1 MSYQQALSGLGAASS
16 DLDVIGNNIA
26 NSNTV
31 GFKSGQAQF
40 ADMYA
45 NSMSTA
51 VNNQVGIGTRL
62 AEVQQQF
69 SQGTITTTNQALD
82 VAINGN
88 GFYQLSNNGS
98 TVYSRNGVFHLD
110 NQGRIVNSS
119 GLQLMGYAA
128 NSNGV
133 VNSASTVPL
142 TVPTSNVAPIATKNI
157 TASFN
162 LNSQDTAPTATPF
175 NPSDSTTFNTST
187 SVNVYDSL
195 GGTQQVSVYFAKSST
210 ANQWEAYATYGNPAS
225 SPINLGAMT
234 FNSSG
239 TLTSTT
245 APTGSTTSSSPASG
259 QFSFSIPNGAD
270 GGATKQA
277 LTINLNGTTQYGAKD
292 GVTNIVQDGN
302 TTGELTGFT
311 VGSDGTL
318 TGNYSNGNTRS
329 LGQIVLANFNNQNG
343 LQDLGG
349 NVYGQTAAS
358 GAPQVSV
365 PGSTNHGTLQGGA
378 VEDSNVD
385 LTSELVNLITAQRN
399 YQANAQTVKTQ
410 QAVDQTIINL

>member
-31 GFKSGQAQF
+31 GFKQGAAQF

-45 NSMSTA
+45 SSMATA
-51 VNNQVGIGTRL
+51 VSNQIGIGTRL

-110 NQGRIVNSS
+110 DSGKIVNSA

-128 NSNGV
+128 DSGGV

-142 TVPTSNVAPIATKNI
+142 SVPTANIAPTATKTI
-157 TASFN
+157 TAAFN
-162 LNSQDTAPTATPF
+162 LNSQDSNNAASSFDPA
-175 NPSDSTTFNTST
+175 NGNTYNAST
-187 SVNVYDSL
+187 SVDVYDTL
-195 GGTQQVSVYFAKSST
+195 GGTQKVSVYFTKTGTGS
-210 ANQWEAYATYGNPAS
+210 WEAFAGYGDPVTQKTD
-225 SPINLGAMT
+225 LGAVT
-234 FNSSG
+234 FDSSG
-239 TLTSTT
+239 NLTS
-245 APTGSTTSSSPASG
+245 GSKFTFT
-259 QFSFSIPNGAD
+259 IPNGAD
-270 GGATKQA
+270 PSGATTQS
-277 LTINLNGTTQYGAKD
+277 LTLDLSGTTQYGAKS
-292 GVTNIVQDGN
+292 GLTNLHQDGN
-302 TTGELTGFT
+302 STGELTGFT
-311 VGSDGTL
+311 VGTDGML
-318 TGNYSNGNTRS
+318 TGNYSNGETKA
-329 LGQIVLANFNNQNG
+329 LGQIAVANFNNQNG
-343 LQDLGG
+343 LQNLGG
-349 NVYGQTAAS
+349 NVYAQTAAS
-358 GAPQVSV
+358 GAPQVGV

-378 VEDSNVD
+378 VENSNVD

-399 YQANAQTVKTQ
+399 YQANAQTIKTQ
-410 QAVDQTIINL
+410 QTVDQTLINL

>member
-26 NSNTV
+26 NANTV
-31 GFKSGQAQF
+31 GFKQGAAQF

-45 NSMSTA
+45 NSMATA
-51 VNNQVGIGTRL
+51 VSNQVGIGTRL

-110 NQGRIVNSS
+110 NQGRIVNSA

-133 VNSASTVPL
+133 INSASTVPL
-142 TVPTSNVAPIATKNI
+142 TVPTSNVAPTATKNI
-157 TASFN
+157 TAAFN
-162 LNSQDTAPTATPF
+162 LNSQDTAPTGTFSPT
-175 NPSDSTTFNTST
+175 DSTTFNQST
-187 SVNVYDSL
+187 SVDVYDSL
-195 GGTQQVSVYFAKSST
+195 GGTQKVSVYFAKNT
-210 ANQWEAYATYGNPAS
+210 AANSWQAYATYGDPAG
-225 SPINLGAMT
+225 SPISLGTMT

-245 APTGSTTSSSPASG
+245 DSSGAATAASG
-259 QFSFSIPNGAD
+259 KFTFSIPNGAD
-270 GGATKQA
+270 GGATQQA
-277 LTINLNGTTQYGAKD
+277 LTIDLNGTTQYGAKD

-302 TTGELTGFT
+302 STGELTGFT
-311 VGSDGTL
+311 VGGDGTL
-318 TGNYSNGNTRS
+318 TGNYSNGETKA
-329 LGQIVLANFNNQNG
+329 LGQIAVANFNNQNG

-349 NVYGQTAAS
+349 NVYAQTSAS
-358 GAPQVSV
+358 GAPQVGV

-378 VEDSNVD
+378 VENSNVD

-399 YQANAQTVKTQ
+399 YQANAQTIKTQ
-410 QAVDQTIINL
+410 QTVDQTLINL

>member
-45 NSMSTA
+45 SSMSTA
-51 VNNQVGIGTRL
+51 VDNQVGIGTRL

-88 GFYQLSNNGS
+88 GFFQLSNNGS
-98 TVYSRNGVFHLD
+98 NVYSRNGVFHLD
-110 NQGRIVNSS
+110 NQGQIVNSA

-133 VNSASTVPL
+133 INSASAVPL
-142 TVPTSNVAPIATKNI
+142 TVPTSNVAPVATQNI
-157 TASFN
+157 TAAFN
-162 LNSQDTAPTATPF
+162 LNSQDSVPTATPF
-175 NPSDSTTFNTST
+175 NPSDSTTFNEST
-187 SVNVYDSL
+187 SVDVYDSL
-195 GGTQQVSVYFAKSST
+195 GGTQKVSVYFAKDST
-210 ANQWEAYATYGNPAS
+210 ANQWQAYATYGDPVS
-225 SPINLGAMT
+225 SPISLGTMN
-234 FNSSG
+234 FSSSG

-245 APTGSTTSSSPASG
+245 DSTGAATAASG
-259 QFSFSIPNGAD
+259 KFNFSIPNGAD
-270 GGATKQA
+270 GGNTTQA

-329 LGQIVLANFNNQNG
+329 LGQVVLANFNNQNG

-349 NVYGQTAAS
+349 NVYAQTAAS

>member
-26 NSNTV
+26 NANTV
-31 GFKSGQAQF
+31 GFKQGAAQF

-45 NSMSTA
+45 NSMATA
-51 VNNQVGIGTRL
+51 VSNQIGIGTQL

-110 NQGRIVNSS
+110 NQGRIVNAG

-128 NSNGV
+128 NSNGAI
-133 VNSASTVPL
+133 NSASTVPL
-142 TVPTSNVAPIATKNI
+142 TVPTSNIAPTATKNI
-157 TASFN
+157 TAAFN
-162 LNSQDTAPTATPF
+162 LNSQDTAPTRAFDPT
-175 NPSDSTTFNTST
+175 DSTTFNQST
-187 SVNVYDSL
+187 SVDVYDSL
-195 GGTQQVSVYFAKSST
+195 GGTQKVSVYFAKDSAT
-210 ANQWEAYATYGNPAS
+210 NTWQGYATYGDPVSA
-225 SPINLGAMT
+225 PISLGKMT

-245 APTGSTTSSSPASG
+245 DSSGAATATSG
-259 QFSFSIPNGAD
+259 KFTFSIPNGAD
-270 GGATKQA
+270 GGATQQA
-277 LTINLNGTTQYGAKD
+277 LTIDLNGTTQYGAKD

-302 TTGELTGFT
+302 STGELTGFT
-311 VGSDGTL
+311 VGGDGTL
-318 TGNYSNGNTRS
+318 TGNYSNGETKA
-329 LGQIVLANFNNQNG
+329 LGQIAVANFNNQNG

-349 NVYGQTAAS
+349 NVYAQTAAS
-358 GAPQVSV
+358 GAPQVGV

-378 VEDSNVD
+378 VENSNVD

-399 YQANAQTVKTQ
+399 YQANAQTIKTQ
-410 QAVDQTIINL
+410 QTVDQTLINL

>member
-31 GFKSGQAQF
+31 GFKSGAAQF

-45 NSMSTA
+45 NSMATA
-51 VNNQVGIGTRL
+51 VNNQIGIGTQL
-62 AEVQQQF
+62 AGVQQQF

-98 TVYSRNGVFHLD
+98 TVYSRNGVFQLD
-110 NQGRIVNSS
+110 NQGNIVNTA
-119 GLQLMGYAA
+119 GLKLMGYAA

-133 VNSASTVPL
+133 INSASTVPL
-142 TVPTSNVAPIATKNI
+142 SVPTSNIKPTATQNI
-157 TASFN
+157 TAAFN
-162 LNSQDTAPTATPF
+162 LNSQDTAPTGTFSPT
-175 NPSDSTTFNTST
+175 DSTTFNEST
-187 SVNVYDSL
+187 SVDVYDSL
-195 GGTQQVSVYFAKSST
+195 GGTQKVSVYFAKSGT
-210 ANQWEAYATYGNPAS
+210 ATNSWQAYATYGDPVS
-225 SPINLGAMT
+225 SPISLGTMT

-239 TLTSTT
+239 ALSSTT
-245 APTGSTTSSSPASG
+245 DASG
-259 QFSFSIPNGAD
+259 AATAASGKFTFSIPNGAD
-270 GGATKQA
+270 GGATTQS
-277 LTINLNGTTQYGAKD
+277 LTLNLNGTTQYGAKD

-302 TTGELTGFT
+302 STGELTGFT

-318 TGNYSNGNTRS
+318 TGNYSNGETKA
-329 LGQIVLANFNNQNG
+329 LGQIAVANFNNQNG

-349 NVYGQTAAS
+349 NVYAQTAAS
-358 GAPQVSV
+358 GAPQVGV

-410 QAVDQTIINL
+410 QTVDQTLINL

>member
-26 NSNTV
+26 NANTV
-31 GFKSGQAQF
+31 GFKQGAAQF

-45 NSMSTA
+45 NSMATA
-51 VNNQVGIGTRL
+51 VSNQIGIGTQL

-110 NQGRIVNSS
+110 NQGRIVNSA

-128 NSNGV
+128 NANGV

-142 TVPTSNVAPIATKNI
+142 TVPTSNVAPTATKNI
-157 TASFN
+157 TAAFN
-162 LNSQDTAPTATPF
+162 LNSQDTAPTGTFDPT
-175 NPSDSTTFNTST
+175 DSTTFNHST
-187 SVNVYDSL
+187 SVDVYDSL
-195 GGTQQVSVYFAKSST
+195 GGTQKVSVYFAKSAT
-210 ANQWEAYATYGNPAS
+210 ANTWQAYATYGDPAG
-225 SPINLGAMT
+225 SPISLGTMT

-245 APTGSTTSSSPASG
+245 DSSGAATAASG
-259 QFSFSIPNGAD
+259 KFTFSIPNGAD
-270 GGATKQA
+270 GGATQQA
-277 LTINLNGTTQYGAKD
+277 LTIDLNGTTQYGAKD

-302 TTGELTGFT
+302 STGELTGFT

-318 TGNYSNGNTRS
+318 TGNYSNGETKA
-329 LGQIVLANFNNQNG
+329 LGQIAIANFNNQNG

-349 NVYGQTAAS
+349 NVYAQTAAS
-358 GAPQVSV
+358 GAPQVGV

-378 VEDSNVD
+378 VENSNVD

-399 YQANAQTVKTQ
+399 YQANAQTIKTQ
-410 QAVDQTIINL
+410 QTVDQTLINL